1 MKIKNIT
8 NNILSVIAV
17 GFLLISCSE
26 DTMDNINK
34 DRDHTTD
41 VSSRYIITDVI
52 TKTAFN
58 AVGGDFNAYLSI
70 YIEHE
75 LGTHNQFLRA
85 DMRNGEPS
93 SSSTFNNVW
102 GSTYQSLKDAK
113 NVISKCSETGSE
125 AGNYVTLGVGQIFA
139 AYNLAILTDMY
150 GDVPWKEAGDYTI
163 SKAPAID
170 KQEVIYQDILKYI
183 DEAIVNLQKSDLLG
197 MGTQDLIYG
206 GQSDLWLKTAYALKA
221 RYTMRLLHKS
231 SNVQADMETV
241 LDCVSKSFA
250 SSAEQCSFDVFG
262 GSQYNPIWGI
272 NSARRGLGASK
283 SMFDRL
289 VKLEDPRTGR
299 CFWNPETKEI
309 FPSATAEGIDIKPN
323 GGGFQSEL
331 GFTSSVFIAATYAPV
346 HLISYHEVLFLK
358 AEALVRLNRLDE
370 ANKTLKEAVLAGFVN
385 MENNVQEAISGGW
398 KLKASTNPV
407 TPELAAKYYDEKIAS
422 EFTANALKTVMI
434 QKYIAFWGSNGEST
448 EAYNDVRRMKAM
460 ETDFYELQ
468 NPNKFPLRTPYG
480 NGDTTTNPNVEAAYG
495 DGQYV
500 YTEPIWWA
508 GGTR

>member
-1 MKIKNIT
+1 MKIINKIKNILGVVSVV
-8 NNILSVIAV
+8 ILAV
-17 GFLLISCSE
+17 SCSE

-41 VSSRYIITDVI
+41 VNARYIVTDLI
-52 TKTAFN
+52 TKTAFST
-58 AVGGDFNAYLSI
+58 VGGDFNAYAAI

-85 DMRNGEPS
+85 DKREGEPS

-102 GSTYQSLKDAK
+102 GSTYQSLKNAK
-113 NVISKCSETGSE
+113 NVISKCSEGGPE
-125 AGNYVTLGVGQIFA
+125 EGNYITLGVGQLFA

-163 SKAPAID
+163 SMTPVID

-183 DEAIVNLQKSDLLG
+183 DDAIVNLQKDDLTG
-197 MGTQDLIYG
+197 MGTQDLIYQG
-206 GQSDLWLKTAYALKA
+206 DKELWLKTAYALKA
-221 RYTMRLLHKS
+221 RYIMRLLNRS

-241 LDCVSKSFA
+241 LDCVSKSFTSA
-250 SSAEQCSFDVFG
+250 AEQCSFDVFG
-262 GSQYNPIWGI
+262 GSQYNPVWGI
-272 NSARRGLGASK
+272 NSARGGLGASK

-289 VKLEDPRTGR
+289 VKLEDPRLGR
-299 CFWNPETKEI
+299 SFWNPETDSI
-309 FPSATAEGIDIKPN
+309 FPSATAKGIDIKPN
-323 GGGFQSEL
+323 GGGFESQL
-331 GFTSSVFIAATYAPV
+331 GFTASVFIAATYAPV

-385 MENNVQEAISGGW
+385 TENNVQEAIDGGW
-398 KLKASTNPV
+398 KLKASTSPV
-407 TPELAAKYYDEKIAS
+407 TPEVAAKYYDEKIVP
-422 EFTANALKTVMI
+422 EFTANALKAVMI

-448 EAYNDVRRMKAM
+448 ETYNDVRRMKAM
-460 ETDFYELQ
+460 GTDFYELQ

-495 DGQYV
+495 DGQYI
-500 YTEPIWWA
+500 YTEPVWWA
-508 GGTR
+508 GGSR